1 MLRASLGVAPVVV
14 FRAATGRRLRPDPGA
29 LAVALGVAAAVESPG
44 PAGAAALVGG
54 VAHVARSGTR
64 PVDAI
69 VTAAGTLA
77 TLGMYPRVDDSP
89 ALGVTVAERR
99 RVDPLPDGTGL
110 VVVANPASG
119 SGSGADMIEA
129 IADRLP
135 GATIRRCDPDAGDD
149 LGDLVRRSAR
159 DGVALGVV
167 GGDGTVNLAARAALD
182 AGVPLVVFPGG
193 TLNHFARDLGVED
206 LDDAVAAVQAGEVVA
221 IDVGV
226 IDDRPFLNNASIG
239 SYSELV
245 DERERLESRL
255 GKWPA
260 MSVALL
266 RVLRRSRS
274 VDITIDGV
282 DRRVWMVFFGN
293 GSYEPSGFAPS
304 TRPDLVDGLLDVRL
318 IDATAPLSRT
328 RLVAAVLLGA
338 LARSRVYERR
348 LANRVSIRCAGEGPS
363 RLAADG
369 ETFDGSRAF
378 LVGKRPAALQV
389 HVPERNERS

>member
-1 MLRASLGVAPVVV
+1 MAI
-14 FRAATGRRLRPDPGA
+14 
-29 LAVALGVAAAVESPG
+29 GVAAAVESPG
-44 PAGAAALVGG
+44 PAGAAALTG
-54 VAHVARSGTR
+54 ATAYAAWRRTR
-64 PVDAI
+64 AGDAV
-69 VTAAGTLA
+69 VTALATLA
-77 TLGMYPRVDDSP
+77 TVGMYPRVDDSP
-89 ALGVTVAERR
+89 ARGVTVAERR

-135 GATIRRCDPDAGDD
+135 GATIRRCDPTSGDD
-149 LGDLVRRSAR
+149 LVDLVHRAAA

-193 TLNHFARDLGVED
+193 TLNHFARDLGVD
-206 LDDAVAAVQAGEVVA
+206 SLDDAVAAVQAGEVVA

-245 DERERLESRL
+245 DERERLESRF

-260 MSVALL
+260 MVVALL

-293 GSYEPSGFAPS
+293 GGYEPSGFAPS

-318 IDATAPLSRT
+318 IDATAPLSRA
-328 RLVAAVLLGA
+328 RLVVAVLLGA
-338 LARSRVYERR
+338 LARSTVYERR
-348 LANRVSIRCAGEGPS
+348 LANSVSIRCADGGRS

-389 HVPERNERS
+389 HVPERDDRR